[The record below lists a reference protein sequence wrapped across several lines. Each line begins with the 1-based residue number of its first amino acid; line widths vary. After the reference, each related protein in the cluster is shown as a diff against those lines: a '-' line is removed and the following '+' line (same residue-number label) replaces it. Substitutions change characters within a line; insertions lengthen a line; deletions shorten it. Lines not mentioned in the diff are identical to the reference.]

1 MQNAGPICDQGAGRT
16 REYEPSCVP
25 SLCAPDEHVPQRTR
39 ATGAARRQR
48 ESRADTLALS
58 QATRQAPVSI
68 PTPGRRMHTEA
79 KRISID
85 LSPKTVSSTTGPSL
99 ASEDGR
105 RPPTSQPCGS
115 YGEKKSPEE
124 EKTTRGQRA
133 WHRVGMSVRVL
144 NALRHPGHIFPHLTS
159 HRNIQKESAPRHS
172 TFTPES
178 SAAKSL
184 AGGTTHLQRQPQG
197 KPMREEDYHQ

>member
-16 REYEPSCVP
+16 REYEPSYVP

-124 EKTTRGQRA
+124 EKNHSRSKSMASG
-133 WHRVGMSVRVL
+133 
-144 NALRHPGHIFPHLTS
+144 
-159 HRNIQKESAPRHS
+159 RNECKSPECLAAPRSHLS
-172 TFTPES
+172 SPNLAPEHPERIRA
-178 SAAKSL
+178 SAFNL
-184 AGGTTHLQRQPQG
+184 HP
-197 KPMREEDYHQ
+197 